1 MDYSLAQKN
10 GFVEAFI
17 DFMTARIPGW
27 SSLRAES
34 RAFEVKIIRAR
45 AVALIKGC
53 VIHWQRSL
61 SKIKKLISP
70 EHLHR
75 FESLIQVLRAEH
87 STIDDFNQAATNLR
101 AEFPEIRAWLQW
113 WLQMGNS
120 ELIFP
125 AVMKMSKGMREK
137 LPNTTNGGESS
148 HWLLY
153 RACGQKHDLWDGI
166 RRAYMFQR
174 ELEALYM
181 AVIGMSLFFLHKFH
195 KF

>member
-1 MDYSLAQKN
+1 MASVVVADGQQRTHLS
-10 GFVEAFI
+10 GGDEDVEGYA
-17 DFMTARIPGW
+17 
-27 SSLRAES
+27 
-34 RAFEVKIIRAR
+34 
-45 AVALIKGC
+45 
-53 VIHWQRSL
+53 
-61 SKIKKLISP
+61 
-70 EHLHR
+70 
-75 FESLIQVLRAEH
+75 
-87 STIDDFNQAATNLR
+87 
-101 AEFPEIRAWLQW
+101 
-113 WLQMGNS
+113 
-120 ELIFP
+120 
-125 AVMKMSKGMREK
+125 EK